1 METLGVDLGD
11 RSYPIYIGS
20 GLLDRLG
27 DLLPTLAGKQVLV
40 VTNTTIAPLYLD
52 RVMAG
57 LEGLQACSLI
67 LPDGEQYKTLDT
79 LNLIF
84 TKLLEQKHSRTTT
97 LVALGGGVIGD
108 LTGFAAA
115 AYQRGVDFV
124 QIPTTLLSQVD
135 SSVGGKTGVNHA
147 LGKNMIGA
155 FHQPKAVIADTETLS
170 TLPARELS
178 AGLAEVIKYG
188 LIRDE
193 AFLHW
198 MEDNMSRLVARD
210 GAALTHAIKRSCG
223 VKAEVVAADEREGGL
238 RAILN
243 LGHTFGHAIEA
254 VQGYGR
260 WLHGEAVGA
269 GMVMALDLSCRMG
282 NVPASA
288 VARGRN
294 IIAAA
299 GLPVLGP
306 ADMSVDTYLEK
317 MAVDKKNVDARIR
330 LVLLERVGSAIV
342 TADFDPGMLRA
353 TLHDCTAPT

>member
-223 VKAEVVAADEREGGL
+223 VKAEVVAADEREGGGEHDGAAEQRRLVSCLGLAARGHLCYPRCHPRCHPRFRPPRSHVGWTQIEWPAASVAGAACEPSRSASL
-238 RAILN
+238 RASRRVRSCT
-243 LGHTFGHAIEA
+243 HCSRRAA
-254 VQGYGR
+254 R
-260 WLHGEAVGA
+260 AVGGQRRTA
-269 GMVMALDLSCRMG
+269 KI
-282 NVPASA
+282 
-288 VARGRN
+288 AR
-294 IIAAA
+294 A
-299 GLPVLGP
+299 
-306 ADMSVDTYLEK
+306 
-317 MAVDKKNVDARIR
+317 
-330 LVLLERVGSAIV
+330 
-342 TADFDPGMLRA
+342 
-353 TLHDCTAPT
+353 